1 MRYFFLALLLAG
13 VLVVGTAGFRGDKS
27 TRTPIEIFNDMDH
40 QAKVK
45 PQASSRFLG
54 NGASARKPVAGTVPM
69 GLSIPVKAAADG
81 GYAEYGFSHGGDYY
95 NTGRLGDFYGEGY
108 PEQVVVDEA
117 FLRLG
122 KERYDINCAVC
133 HGRSG
138 NGVGVTSKFGVP
150 NIANFH
156 TPAFLDPK
164 DPAYR
169 ANGSIFET
177 ISKGKGLMGSYGAN
191 IPVMERWAIVAW
203 VRTLQMSRSAPL
215 TDPAVKAAWDKLN
228 PAPVTA
234 AK

>member
-1 MRYFFLALLLAG
+1 MSGAATPLMQQYREIKSRHQDAILFFRMGDFYEMFYDDAETASRAIGLTLTSRNNGGAAEVPLAG
-13 VLVVGTAGFRGDKS
+13 
-27 TRTPIEIFNDMDH
+27 
-40 QAKVK
+40 
-45 PQASSRFLG
+45 
-54 NGASARKPVAGTVPM
+54 
-69 GLSIPVKAAADG
+69 IPVKAAADG
-81 GYAEYGFSHGGDYY
+81 GYADYGFSHGGDYY

-138 NGVGVTSKFGVP
+138 NGLGVTSKFGVP

-156 TPAFLDPK
+156 TPPFLDAK

-215 TDPAVKAAWDKLN
+215 ADPAVKAAWDKLN

>member
-1 MRYFFLALLLAG
+1 
-13 VLVVGTAGFRGDKS
+13 
-27 TRTPIEIFNDMDH
+27 
-40 QAKVK
+40 
-45 PQASSRFLG
+45 
-54 NGASARKPVAGTVPM
+54 
-69 GLSIPVKAAADG
+69 
-81 GYAEYGFSHGGDYY
+81 
-95 NTGRLGDFYGEGY
+95 
-108 PEQVVVDEA
+108 
-117 FLRLG
+117 
-122 KERYDINCAVC
+122 
-133 HGRSG
+133 
-138 NGVGVTSKFGVP
+138 VGVTSKFVVP

-156 TPAFLDPK
+156 TPPFLDPK

-169 ANGSIFET
+169 ANWSIFET